1 LEFDWP
7 IALAWGLGAYLLGSI
22 PTAYIVVRM
31 HQGSDI
37 RRLGSGNVGATNTF
51 QQAGALPGILVLL
64 ADTGKGVLA
73 VLAPMLADAP
83 QWTIFI
89 TSTMA
94 LAGHNWPVFLK
105 FHGGKGVGVILG
117 VSLWLAPWLTL
128 VTLAPA
134 VLVILRLRNVTTGA
148 TLGFGLLNILI
159 LATGQ
164 PADRV
169 ALCLFLT
176 LLVSATY
183 FMSIRH
189 QIGYAAKTR
198 RWKDVFLD
206 TNF

>member
-1 LEFDWP
+1 MEFDWP
-7 IALAWGLGAYLLGSI
+7 VALAWGLGAYLLGSI

-51 QQAGALPGILVLL
+51 QQAGALPGFLVLL

-73 VLAPMLADAP
+73 VLAPIFAEAP
-83 QWTIFI
+83 HWTIFI

-117 VSLWLAPWLTL
+117 VSLWLVPWLTL

-134 VLVILRLRNVTTGA
+134 VLVILKLRNVTTGA
-148 TLGFGLLNILI
+148 TLGFGMLNILI
-159 LATGQ
+159 LATRAAGGLGGAVPVPHPPGFGHLFHEHPPSGSPCRQ
-164 PADRV
+164 DK
-169 ALCLFLT
+169 ALEGP
-176 LLVSATY
+176 VP
-183 FMSIRH
+183 
-189 QIGYAAKTR
+189 
-198 RWKDVFLD
+198 
-206 TNF
+206 